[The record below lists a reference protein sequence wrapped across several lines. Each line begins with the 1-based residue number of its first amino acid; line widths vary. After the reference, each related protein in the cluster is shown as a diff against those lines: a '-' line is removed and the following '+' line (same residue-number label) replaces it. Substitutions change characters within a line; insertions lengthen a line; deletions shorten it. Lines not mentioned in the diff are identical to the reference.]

1 MVKYKTKRKAF
12 FLDRDGVLNKVYV
25 HGGLPFPPKVKSELE
40 ILPGVSKA
48 IELLKENNFEIV
60 VVTNQPD
67 VARGTTSREIVEEFQ
82 KYLMKSLKI
91 DYFYTCFHDD
101 KDNCACR
108 KPKPGLILAAARE
121 LNICLNRS
129 FMVGDRWKD
138 IAAGQAA
145 GCECF
150 YINNS
155 YNEIAAKLPYTQVSS
170 LIESVNHVLKENS
183 HAGV

>member
-25 HGGLPFPPKVKSELE
+25 RGGLPYPPKVISELE
-40 ILPGVSKA
+40 LLPGVSKA

-67 VARGTTSREIVEEFQ
+67 VARGTTSREVVEEFH
-82 KYLMKSLKI
+82 KYIMKSLKI
-91 DYFYTCFHDD
+91 NYFYTCFHDD
-101 KDNCACR
+101 DDNCACR
-108 KPKPGLILAAARE
+108 KPKPGLILEAAQK
-121 LNICLNRS
+121 LNICLARS

-150 YINNS
+150 YIKNS
-155 YNEIAAKLPYTQVSS
+155 YKEIEAKLPYTQVSS
-170 LIESVNHVLKENS
+170 LIESVNYVLKENS
-183 HAGV
+183 NAGV

>member
-1 MVKYKTKRKAF
+1 
-12 FLDRDGVLNKVYV
+12 
-25 HGGLPFPPKVKSELE
+25 
-40 ILPGVSKA
+40 
-48 IELLKENNFEIV
+48 
-60 VVTNQPD
+60 
-67 VARGTTSREIVEEFQ
+67 
-82 KYLMKSLKI
+82 
-91 DYFYTCFHDD
+91 
-101 KDNCACR
+101 
-108 KPKPGLILAAARE
+108 
-121 LNICLNRS
+121 
-129 FMVGDRWKD
+129 MVGDRWKD